1 MFSSLRDLQG
11 NKLARKFDQ
20 LLLRT
25 SDADFESRMQR
36 LRNEHSMAAFLKN
49 RGDFAETVRGIVADV
64 AERGDAAVTEYT
76 EKYDRV
82 KLAASEFRVPE
93 ADLQAAHASL
103 DSALLA
109 SLRKS
114 ISNVRQ
120 YQSEIFIGNRSHPG
134 IRYTPLARVAVCIP
148 GASAPLPSTV
158 IMTAVPAQVAGV
170 KEVVVLSPPRYEGS
184 IHPVILGLC
193 HELGITEVY
202 RLSGAQAVAAL
213 AWGTQTIRKVDKIV
227 GPGHDVVQ
235 LAKKECFGLV
245 DMDSFA
251 GPSDVLI
258 VANDKANPAW
268 VAADML
274 SQAEHDPGAGLLVTD
289 SETFAEQVLAEL
301 ETQCGQLD
309 RAEATEKCLLAYS
322 GIIVCDSMDAVI
334 DWANDFA
341 AEHLQVQC
349 GDESKA
355 ISEKLV
361 NAGAMFIG
369 PYTPVAVGDYY
380 AGPSHTLPTRQTSK
394 FFSAVTSNDFVKST
408 SIIEYSQSKLTE
420 AADDIVRLAMTEGLD
435 AHAKSV
441 QKRLE

>member
-1 MFSSLRDLQG
+1 MSQFE
-11 NKLARKFDQ
+11 AI
-20 LLLRT
+20 LLKT
-25 SDADFESRMQR
+25 SDPDYPSRLQR
-36 LRNEHSMAAFLKN
+36 LRTEHSMSEFLKS
-49 RGDFAETVRGIVADV
+49 RGDFAETVRAIVADV
-64 AERGDAAVTEYT
+64 ADRGDAAVTEYT
-76 EKYDRV
+76 EKFDNV
-82 KLAASEFRVPE
+82 KLEPSEFRVS
-93 ADLQAAHASL
+93 ADALKAAHQSL
-103 DSALLA
+103 DPTLLGA
-109 SLRKS
+109 LRKS
-114 ISNVRQ
+114 IANVRQ
-120 YQSEIFIGNRSHPG
+120 YQSEIFIGSKSTHPG
-134 IRYTPLARVAVCIP
+134 IRYSPLKRAAVCIP

-170 KEVVVLSPPRYEGS
+170 EEIVVLSPPRYEGS

-193 HELGITEVY
+193 YELGITEVY
-202 RLSGAQAVAAL
+202 RLGGAQAVAAL
-213 AWGTQTIRKVDKIV
+213 AWGTQTITKVDKIV

-274 SQAEHDPGAGLLVTD
+274 SQAEHDPGAGLVVTD
-289 SETFAEQVLAEL
+289 SEPFARKVMAEL
-301 ETQCGQLD
+301 ELQCAQLD
-309 RAEATEKCLLAYS
+309 RAEATKKCLLAYS
-322 GIIVCDSMDAVI
+322 GIIVCENMDAVI

-349 GDESKA
+349 ADDSKA
-355 ISEKLV
+355 ISEKLI

-369 PYTPVAVGDYY
+369 PFTPVAVGDYY

-408 SIIEYSQSKLTE
+408 SIIEYTQAQLAD
-420 AADDIVRLAMTEGLD
+420 AADDIVRLALTEGLD

-441 QKRLE
+441 QKRVE

>member
-1 MFSSLRDLQG
+1 MTT
-11 NKLARKFDQ
+11 KFDDI
-20 LLLRT
+20 LLQT
-25 SDADFESRMQR
+25 TNADYPNRIQR
-36 LRNEHSMAAFLKN
+36 LRSEHSMSEFLKN
-49 RGDFAETVRGIVADV
+49 HSELAETVRQIVADV
-64 AERGDAAVTEYT
+64 AQRGDAAVSEYT
-76 EKYDRV
+76 EKFDNV
-82 KLAASEFRVPE
+82 KLIPSKFRVP
-93 ADLQAAHASL
+93 AKDLKAAHEQL
-103 DSALLA
+103 EPALLE

-114 ISNVRQ
+114 IANVRK
-120 YQSEIFIGNRSHPG
+120 YQSEIFIGNKNTHPG
-134 IRYTPLARVAVCIP
+134 IRYTPLKRVALCIP

-170 KEVVVLSPPRYEGS
+170 KELVVLSPPRYEGS

-193 HELGITEVY
+193 YELGITEVY
-202 RLSGAQAVAAL
+202 RLGGAQAVAAL
-213 AWGTQTIRKVDKIV
+213 AWGTETIAKVDKIV

-235 LAKKECFGLV
+235 LAKKEVFGLV

-251 GPSDVLI
+251 GPSDVLVI
-258 VANDKANPAW
+258 ANDQANPAW

-274 SQAEHDPGAGLLVTD
+274 SQAEHNPGAGIVVTN
-289 SETFAEQVLAEL
+289 SEDFAKKVLAEL
-301 ETQCGQLD
+301 EIQCAKLD
-309 RAEATEKCLLAYS
+309 RAEATAECLKAYS
-322 GIIVCDSMDAVI
+322 GIVVCETMDAVI

-341 AEHLQVQC
+341 AEHLQIQC
-349 GDESKA
+349 GSVSKA

-369 PYTPVAVGDYY
+369 PYTPVAVGDYW

-408 SIIEYSQSKLTE
+408 SIIEYTQQQLAD

-441 QKRLE
+441 QKRMES

>member
-1 MFSSLRDLQG
+1 MSG
-11 NKLARKFDQ
+11 AFDSI
-20 LLLRT
+20 LIHT
-25 SDADFESRMQR
+25 SDTDYSVRMQR
-36 LRNEHSMAAFLKN
+36 LWTEHSMAEYLRSN
-49 RGDFAETVRGIVADV
+49 SDFAETVRTIVSDV
-64 AERGDAAVTEYT
+64 AQRGDAAVSEYT
-76 EKYDRV
+76 EKFDAV
-82 KLAASEFRVPE
+82 TLTADQFRIS
-93 ADLQAAHASL
+93 ADALKTAHASL
-103 DSALLA
+103 DASLLE

-114 ISNVRQ
+114 IDNVRK
-120 YQSEIFIGNRSHPG
+120 YQSEIFIGNKSSHPG
-134 IRYTPLARVAVCIP
+134 IRYTPLKRVGCCIP
-148 GASAPLPSTV
+148 GASAPLPSTL

-170 KEVVVLSPPRYEGS
+170 KEIVVLSPPRYEGS

-193 HELGITEVY
+193 YELGITEVY
-202 RLSGAQAVAAL
+202 RLGGAQAVAAL
-213 AWGTQTIRKVDKIV
+213 AWGTETISKVDKIV

-258 VANDKANPAW
+258 VANDQANPAW

-274 SQAEHDPGAGLLVTD
+274 SQAEHDPGAGIVVTD
-289 SETFAEQVLAEL
+289 SAEFAQNLLAEL
-301 ETQCGQLD
+301 ELQCAKLD
-309 RAEATEKCLLAYS
+309 RAEATKKCLLAYS
-322 GIIVCDSMDAVI
+322 GIIVCESMEAVI

-349 GDESKA
+349 GEDSKA
-355 ISEKLV
+355 ISEKLI
-361 NAGAMFIG
+361 NAGAIFIG

-394 FFSAVTSNDFVKST
+394 YFSAVTSNDFVKSI
-408 SIIEYSQSKLTE
+408 SILEYTQAQLAD

-441 QKRLE
+441 QKRME

>member
-1 MFSSLRDLQG
+1 
-11 NKLARKFDQ
+11 LANKFDK
-20 LLLRT
+20 LLVKANETDSGRMKALR
-25 SDADFESRMQR
+25 M
-36 LRNEHSMAAFLKN
+36 EHSMAEFLKS
-49 RGDFAETVRGIVADV
+49 RTDLAETVRKIVADV
-64 AERGDAAVTEYT
+64 AARGDAAVAEYT
-76 EKYDRV
+76 ERFDKV
-82 KLAASEFRVPE
+82 KLSASEFRVP
-93 ADLQAAHASL
+93 ADDLKAAHASL
-103 DSALLA
+103 DTALLA
-109 SLRKS
+109 TLRKS
-114 ISNVRQ
+114 IANVRK
-120 YQSEIFIGNRSHPG
+120 YQSEIFIGTKNTHPG
-134 IRYTPLARVAVCIP
+134 IRYTPLKRAACCIP

-170 KEVVVLSPPRYEGS
+170 KEIVILSPPRYEGS

-193 HELGITEVY
+193 YELGITECY
-202 RLSGAQAVAAL
+202 RLGGAQAVAAL
-213 AWGTQTIRKVDKIV
+213 AWGTETIAKVDKIV

-258 VANDKANPAW
+258 VANEQANPAW

-274 SQAEHDPGAGLLVTD
+274 SQAEHNPGAGIVVTD
-289 SETFAEQVLAEL
+289 SADFAQKVLAEL
-301 ETQCGQLD
+301 ETQCAQLD

-322 GIIVCDSMDAVI
+322 GIVVCENMDAVI

-349 GDESKA
+349 GEQSKA

-408 SIIEYSQSKLTE
+408 SIIEYTQQQLAD

-441 QKRLE
+441 QKRVE

>member
-1 MFSSLRDLQG
+1 MSS
-11 NKLARKFDQ
+11 KFDSI
-20 LLLRT
+20 LLNT
-25 SDADFESRMQR
+25 SDTDYSTRIQR
-36 LRNEHSMAAFLKN
+36 LRTEHSMAEYLKS
-49 RGDFAETVRGIVADV
+49 RTDFAETVRNIVGDV
-64 AERGDAAVTEYT
+64 AQLGDVAVAKYT
-76 EKYDRV
+76 KKFDSV
-82 KLAASEFRVPE
+82 KLDASEFRVAAE
-93 ADLQAAHASL
+93 DLEAAHESL
-103 DSALLA
+103 DQALLK

-114 ISNVRQ
+114 IENVRK
-120 YQSEIFIGNRSHPG
+120 YQSEIFIGGKNAHPG
-134 IRYTPLARVAVCIP
+134 IRYTPLKRVACCIP

-170 KEVVVLSPPRYEGS
+170 KEIVILSPPRYEGS

-193 HELGITEVY
+193 YELGISEVY
-202 RLSGAQAVAAL
+202 RLGGAQAVAAL
-213 AWGTQTIRKVDKIV
+213 AWGTETISKVDKIV

-258 VANDKANPAW
+258 VANDQANPAW

-274 SQAEHDPGAGLLVTD
+274 SQAEHDPGAGIVVTD
-289 SETFAEQVLAEL
+289 SADFAKKVLAEL
-301 ETQCGQLD
+301 ETQCEQLD

-322 GIIVCDSMDAVI
+322 GIVICENMDAVI
-334 DWANDFA
+334 EWANDFA

-349 GDESKA
+349 GDDSKA
-355 ISEKLV
+355 VSEKLV

-369 PYTPVAVGDYY
+369 PFTPVAVGDYY

-394 FFSAVTSNDFVKST
+394 YFSAVTSNDFVKST
-408 SIIEYSQSKLTE
+408 SIIEYTQAQLAD
-420 AADDIVRLAMTEGLD
+420 AADDIVRLALTEGLD

-441 QKRLE
+441 QKRVE

>member
-1 MFSSLRDLQG
+1 MEV
-11 NKLARKFDQ
+11 ATKFDG
-20 LLLRT
+20 LLIKETEIDSSRMKILRT
-25 SDADFESRMQR
+25 
-36 LRNEHSMAAFLKN
+36 EHSMAEYLKS
-49 RGDFAETVRGIVADV
+49 RGDFAETVRKIVADV
-64 AERGDAAVTEYT
+64 ARRGDAAVSEYT
-76 EKYDRV
+76 EQFDTV
-82 KLAASEFRVPE
+82 KLDASEFRISSE
-93 ADLQAAHASL
+93 DLKAAHESL
-103 DSALLA
+103 DAMLLK

-114 ISNVRQ
+114 IANVRK
-120 YQSEIFIGNRSHPG
+120 YQSEIFIGSKSTHPG
-134 IRYTPLARVAVCIP
+134 IRYTPLKRVACCIP

-170 KEVVVLSPPRYEGS
+170 KEIVVLSPPRYEGS

-193 HELGITEVY
+193 YELDITEVY
-202 RLSGAQAVAAL
+202 RLGGAQAVAAL
-213 AWGTQTIRKVDKIV
+213 AWGTETIAKVDKIV

-235 LAKKECFGLV
+235 MAKKECFGLV

-258 VANDKANPAW
+258 VANDQANPAW

-274 SQAEHDPGAGLLVTD
+274 SQAEHDPGAGIVVTD
-289 SETFAEQVLAEL
+289 NADFAKKVLAEL
-301 ETQCGQLD
+301 EIQCAKLD

-322 GIIVCDSMDAVI
+322 GIVVCESMDAVI

-355 ISEKLV
+355 ISEKLI
-361 NAGAMFIG
+361 NAGAIFIG

-394 FFSAVTSNDFVKST
+394 YFSAVTSNDFVKST
-408 SIIEYSQSKLTE
+408 SIIEYTQAQLTD
-420 AADDIVRLAMTEGLD
+420 AADDIVRMATTEGLD

-441 QKRLE
+441 QKRII

>member
-1 MFSSLRDLQG
+1 M
-11 NKLARKFDQ
+11 ATKFDE
-20 LLLRT
+20 LLIKATEIDSSRMKKLRT
-25 SDADFESRMQR
+25 
-36 LRNEHSMAAFLKN
+36 EHSMAEFLKS
-49 RGDFAETVRGIVADV
+49 RSDFAETVRQIVADV
-64 AERGDAAVTEYT
+64 AHRGDTAVSEYT
-76 EKYDRV
+76 EKFDNI
-82 KLAASEFRVPE
+82 KLTASEFRVSAE
-93 ADLQAAHASL
+93 DLKAAHTSL
-103 DSALLA
+103 DAALLK

-114 ISNVRQ
+114 IENVRT
-120 YQSEIFIGNRSHPG
+120 YQSEIFIGNKATHPG
-134 IRYTPLARVAVCIP
+134 IRYTPLKRAAACIP

-170 KEVVVLSPPRYEGS
+170 KEIVVLSPPRYEGS

-193 HELGITEVY
+193 YELGITEVY
-202 RLSGAQAVAAL
+202 RLGGAQAVAAL
-213 AWGTQTIRKVDKIV
+213 AWGTETIAKVDKVV

-235 LAKKECFGLV
+235 LAKKEVYGLV

-258 VANDKANPAW
+258 VANDQANPAW
-268 VAADML
+268 VTADML
-274 SQAEHDPGAGLLVTD
+274 SQAEHDPGAGIVVTD
-289 SETFAEQVLAEL
+289 SADFAQKVLAEL
-301 ETQCGQLD
+301 ETQCAQLD

-322 GIIVCDSMDAVI
+322 GIIVCESMEAVI

-349 GDESKA
+349 GDDSKA
-355 ISEKLV
+355 ISKKLI

-394 FFSAVTSNDFVKST
+394 YFSAVTSNDFVKST
-408 SIIEYSQSKLTE
+408 SIIEYTQAQLAD

-441 QKRLE
+441 QKRLK

>member
-1 MFSSLRDLQG
+1 MIRANETNSGRM
-11 NKLARKFDQ
+11 KA
-20 LLLRT
+20 LRT
-25 SDADFESRMQR
+25 
-36 LRNEHSMAAFLKN
+36 EHSMAEFLKS
-49 RGDFAETVRGIVADV
+49 RSGLAEIVRGIVADV
-64 AERGDAAVTEYT
+64 AARGDAALTRLTEQFD
-76 EKYDRV
+76 KV
-82 KLAASEFRVPE
+82 SLSPSEFRVSAE
-93 ADLQAAHASL
+93 ALKAAHQSL
-103 DSALLA
+103 DGDLLQ

-114 ISNVRQ
+114 IANVRK
-120 YQSEIFIGNRSHPG
+120 YQSEIFIGTKNTHPG
-134 IRYTPLARVAVCIP
+134 IRYTPLKRVACCIP

-170 KEVVVLSPPRYEGS
+170 KEIVILSPPRYKGS

-202 RLSGAQAVAAL
+202 RLGGAQAVAAL
-213 AWGTQTIRKVDKIV
+213 AWGTETIAKVDKIV

-274 SQAEHDPGAGLLVTD
+274 SQAEHNPGAGLVVTD
-289 SETFAEQVLAEL
+289 SMDFAKKVLAEL
-301 ETQCGQLD
+301 ETQCAQLD

-322 GIIVCDSMDAVI
+322 GIVVCETMDAVI

-349 GDESKA
+349 ADDSKA
-355 ISEKLV
+355 ISAKLV

-408 SIIEYSQSKLTE
+408 SIIEYTQQQLSE
-420 AADDIVRLAMTEGLD
+420 AANDIVRLALTEGLD

-441 QKRLE
+441 QKRVQ

>member
-1 MFSSLRDLQG
+1 MAS
-11 NKLARKFDQ
+11 KFDK
-20 LLLRT
+20 LLINANEPDSGRMKALR
-25 SDADFESRMQR
+25 A
-36 LRNEHSMAAFLKN
+36 EHSMTEFLKS
-49 RGDFAETVRGIVADV
+49 RSGLARTVREIVADV
-64 AERGDAAVTEYT
+64 AARGDAAVAEYT
-76 EKYDRV
+76 EKFDKV
-82 KLAASEFRVPE
+82 KLDASEFRVP
-93 ADLQAAHASL
+93 ADDLKAAHASL
-103 DSALLA
+103 DAALLK
-109 SLRKS
+109 SLRTS
-114 ISNVRQ
+114 IANVRK
-120 YQSEIFIGNRSHPG
+120 YQSEIFIGNKPSHPG
-134 IRYTPLARVAVCIP
+134 IRYTPLKRAACCIP

-170 KEVVVLSPPRYEGS
+170 KEIVVLSPPRYKGS

-193 HELGITEVY
+193 YELGIKEVY
-202 RLSGAQAVAAL
+202 RLGGAQAVAAL
-213 AWGTQTIRKVDKIV
+213 AWGTETITKVDKIV

-274 SQAEHDPGAGLLVTD
+274 SQAEHDPGAGLVVTD
-289 SETFAEQVLAEL
+289 SMDFAKMVLTEL
-301 ETQCGQLD
+301 ETQCAQLD

-322 GIIVCDSMDAVI
+322 GIVVCETMDAVI

-341 AEHLQVQC
+341 AEHLQIQC
-349 GDESKA
+349 AGDSKA

-408 SIIEYSQSKLTE
+408 SIIEYTQPQL
-420 AADDIVRLAMTEGLD
+420 ADAVDDIVRLAMTEGLD

-441 QKRLE
+441 QKRVE

>member
-1 MFSSLRDLQG
+1 M
-11 NKLARKFDQ
+11 AAKFDE
-20 LLLRT
+20 LLIKATENDSPRMKKLRT
-25 SDADFESRMQR
+25 
-36 LRNEHSMAAFLKN
+36 EHSMAEYLKS
-49 RGDFAETVRGIVADV
+49 RGDFAETVRNIVADV
-64 AERGDAAVTEYT
+64 AQRGDAAVAEYT
-76 EKYDRV
+76 EKFDNV
-82 KLAASEFRVPE
+82 KLDASEFRISE
-93 ADLQAAHASL
+93 DDLKAAHESL
-103 DSALLA
+103 DAALLK

-114 ISNVRQ
+114 IANVRK
-120 YQSEIFIGNRSHPG
+120 YQSEIFIGNKTTHPG
-134 IRYTPLARVAVCIP
+134 IRYSPLARVAVCIP

-158 IMTAVPAQVAGV
+158 IMTAIPAQVAGV
-170 KEVVVLSPPRYEGS
+170 KEIVVLSPPRYEGS

-193 HELGITEVY
+193 YELGITEVY
-202 RLSGAQAVAAL
+202 RLGGAQAVAAA
-213 AWGTQTIRKVDKIV
+213 AWGTETIQKVDKIV

-258 VANDKANPAW
+258 VANDQANPAW

-274 SQAEHDPGAGLLVTD
+274 SQAEHDPGAGVVVTD
-289 SETFAEQVLAEL
+289 SADFAKKVLAEL
-301 ETQCGQLD
+301 EIQCAKLD

-322 GIIVCDSMDAVI
+322 GIVVCENMDAVI

-349 GDESKA
+349 AGQSKA
-355 ISEKLV
+355 VSEKLI
-361 NAGAMFIG
+361 NAGAIFIG

-394 FFSAVTSNDFVKST
+394 YFSAVTSNDFVKST
-408 SIIEYSQSKLTE
+408 SIIEYTQQQLTD
-420 AADDIVRLAMTEGLD
+420 AADDIVRLALTEGLD

-441 QKRLE
+441 QKRIE

>member
-1 MFSSLRDLQG
+1 
-11 NKLARKFDQ
+11 LATRFDE
-20 LLLRT
+20 LLIRATETDSRRMKKLRT
-25 SDADFESRMQR
+25 
-36 LRNEHSMAAFLKN
+36 EHSMAEYLKS
-49 RGDFAETVRGIVADV
+49 RGDFAKTVREIVADV
-64 AERGDAAVTEYT
+64 AARGDAAVAEYT
-76 EKYDRV
+76 EKFDKV
-82 KLAASEFRVPE
+82 TLAASEFRVSPD
-93 ADLQAAHASL
+93 ALKAAHESL
-103 DSALLA
+103 DANLLE

-114 ISNVRQ
+114 IANVRK
-120 YQSEIFIGNRSHPG
+120 YQTEIFIGNKTTHPG
-134 IRYTPLARVAVCIP
+134 IRYTPLKRVACCIP

-158 IMTAVPAQVAGV
+158 IMTAVPAQIAGV
-170 KEVVVLSPPRYEGS
+170 KEIVILSPPRYAGS

-193 HELGITEVY
+193 YELGITEVY
-202 RLSGAQAVAAL
+202 RLGGAQAVAAL
-213 AWGTQTIRKVDKIV
+213 AWGTETITKVDKIV

-258 VANDKANPAW
+258 VANDQANPAW

-274 SQAEHDPGAGLLVTD
+274 SQAEHDPGAGIVVTD
-289 SETFAEQVLAEL
+289 NADFAKKVLAEL
-301 ETQCGQLD
+301 ETQCAKLD
-309 RAEATEKCLLAYS
+309 RAEATKKCLLAYS
-322 GIIVCDSMDAVI
+322 GIVVCENMDAVI

-349 GDESKA
+349 GDDSKA

-361 NAGAMFIG
+361 NAGAIFIG

-394 FFSAVTSNDFVKST
+394 YFSAVTSNDFVKST
-408 SIIEYSQSKLTE
+408 SIIEYTQQQLAD
-420 AADDIVRLAMTEGLD
+420 AADDIVRLATTEGLD

-441 QKRLE
+441 EKRIK